1 MAVLAFVMAFVGS
14 SGAVIV
20 PLTPGDQAQ
29 DFTLT
34 NYDGTRH
41 SLSQYSDST
50 AVVVMFIAT
59 RCPVSRDYDVRMA
72 HLAGVY
78 GPRGFQFL
86 GINSNKEE
94 GLEEIARHA
103 ADNHFPFPVLKD
115 SANVIADRFGA
126 QRTPEV
132 YVLARSGVVLYH
144 GRIDDNRRAH
154 QVESNDL
161 EQALQ
166 AILQHRAIP
175 QPNTQ
180 AFGCTIKRVDQ

>member
-1 MAVLAFVMAFVGS
+1 MSRLMAVLALVTAFAGS

-20 PLTPGDQAQ
+20 PLTPGDMAQ
-29 DFTLT
+29 DFTLS

-41 SLSQYSDST
+41 SLSQYRDST

-72 HLAGVY
+72 HLAAVY

-115 SANVIADRFGA
+115 SMNVIADRFGA

-154 QVESNDL
+154 LVRKQ
-161 EQALQ
+161 
-166 AILQHRAIP
+166 
-175 QPNTQ
+175 
-180 AFGCTIKRVDQ
+180 